1 MKYESSFRTCR
12 PGVPFRMF
20 RRSRKSSAET
30 PQKSNR
36 IFWNIFVNGQKP
48 LKQIFMKSPP
58 LSVLIY
64 LHLPKQPIK
73 LLPPHPFP
81 ISHLGKCRNW
91 RILIYIYIYIILSKN
106 KVLREWGCSWMFRLL
121 GQTVFKRATFFL
133 SGNYDCRL
141 VKKVIK
147 PA

>member
-1 MKYESSFRTCR
+1 
-12 PGVPFRMF
+12 MF

-73 LLPPHPFP
+73 LLPPHPLP
-81 ISHLGKCRNW
+81 ISHGFQKG
-91 RILIYIYIYIILSKN
+91 YI
-106 KVLREWGCSWMFRLL
+106 
-121 GQTVFKRATFFL
+121 FL